1 MLQIRQ
7 NLFRH
12 VVGSFFDF
20 GRISFD
26 HALRTQQDI
35 RSLDRML
42 HFLCLTVFAAHADS
56 GEADLHAALSG
67 ELTVTELFQ
76 FSTDS
81 RKRIRIPSLP
91 GRLYHI
97 HRDPQHFRSFQFL
110 LIPSG
115 ASAVFRDHV
124 ADIVLL
130 QDSGVHLCGKRSLQC
145 QDLSAFDSLLHAQ
158 FQALSARKDPHIQA
172 VMQSAGGTIRRQFLA
187 PCGQQNI
194 ALCILQHFGTVSITF
209 KIPDTYGRILC
220 FRSLRNF
227 PFQTQVNGKLCFPFR
242 SSQCI
247 HGALYVLCNDPG
259 IRVGCIHYDLIALVT
274 QKFFH
279 LLPVH
284 SATVKRYKGLPLC
297 PCRLRIR
304 LFPHHDLTIFRCHAY
319 GMRDSGIC
327 QDFRQPPSFCGSCK
341 NYYFFHP
348 ALHSADNLMYVIL
361 HMISALCDQ
370 FVPQDLCLRIADKYR
385 GEHIDFPVP

>member
-7 NLFRH
+7 NLLRH

-20 GRISFD
+20 SRISFD

-35 RSLDRML
+35 CSFDRML

-56 GEADLHAALSG
+56 GEADLHAALPG

-76 FSTDS
+76 FSTDF
-81 RKRIRIPSLP
+81 RKRIRIYSLL

-97 HRDPQHFRSFQFL
+97 HRDPQNFRSFQFL

-124 ADIVLL
+124 MDIVLL

-158 FQALSARKDPHIQA
+158 FQTLSARKDPHIQA
-172 VMQSAGGTIRRQFLA
+172 VMESSGGTIRRQFLA

-194 ALCILQHFGTVSITF
+194 ALCILQRFGTVSIAF

-227 PFQTQVNGKLCFPFR
+227 PFQTQVNGRLCFHSVP
-242 SSQCI
+242 
-247 HGALYVLCNDPG
+247 YVLCNDLG
-259 IRVGCIHYDLIALVT
+259 IRVGGIHYDLITLVT

-284 SATVKRYKGLPLC
+284 SATVKRYEWLPLC

-327 QDFRQPPSFCGSCK
+327 QDFRQPPSFCGSRK

-348 ALHSADNLMYVIL
+348 ALL
-361 HMISALCDQ
+361 
-370 FVPQDLCLRIADKYR
+370 PKRT
-385 GEHIDFPVP
+385 